1 MVYFNIA
8 YILNKHNH
16 QILFNIR
23 GLYIFT
29 MQVVFFSILN
39 ILCFLLRQM
48 PYVQLYILVLLGL
61 HIFHHGIIY
70 NYRIFYSM
78 GLKLNNYVNSVGS
91 QVLVIKL
98 GLRLIMIIQPF
109 ITNLIKILNLE
120 VVVKLIKCLFIHFLK
135 NLLML
140 AQNQMITSLL
150 HLTKHLLG
158 SELQWL

>member
-1 MVYFNIA
+1 
-8 YILNKHNH
+8 
-16 QILFNIR
+16 
-23 GLYIFT
+23 
-29 MQVVFFSILN
+29 
-39 ILCFLLRQM
+39 
-48 PYVQLYILVLLGL
+48 
-61 HIFHHGIIY
+61 
-70 NYRIFYSM
+70 M

-158 SELQWL
+158 SELHLD